1 MSIDNTMDH
10 QLAAAQA
17 LKYADE
23 LRQLHEIERAHR
35 RGVEEAL
42 RRLEE
47 SYATTVR
54 ALAATLELRDDATG
68 EHAERVTRLALR
80 LAERVAPH
88 LCRDPQLEYGF
99 LLHDVGKIGIPD
111 AVLLKEAPLDADE
124 RRELERHPLLGE
136 RILAQIPYLGGL
148 ARDVVVAHHERWDGA
163 GYPLGL
169 LGTGIPV
176 AARVF
181 ALADAFDAMTN
192 DRPYRLALSTAA
204 ALGEIEREASRHFD
218 PVLAAQFVT
227 LFADAEAA

>member
-1 MSIDNTMDH
+1 MDD

-23 LRQLHEIERAHR
+23 LRELHEIERAHR

-54 ALAATLELRDDATG
+54 ALASALELRDDSTG

-80 LAERVAPH
+80 LAERVAPQ

-99 LLHDVGKIGIPD
+99 LLHDVGKLGVPD
-111 AVLLKEAPLDADE
+111 AVLLKQTPLHEDE
-124 RRELERHPLLGE
+124 RRELERHPILGE
-136 RILAQIPYLGGL
+136 QILAHIPYLGGL
-148 ARDVVVAHHERWDGA
+148 ARDVVVAHHERWDGR

-169 LGTGIPV
+169 FGTGIPL
-176 AARVF
+176 AARIF
-181 ALADAFDAMTN
+181 ALADAYDAMTN
-192 DRPYRLALSTAA
+192 DRPYRFALSTAA
-204 ALGEIEREASRHFD
+204 ALAEIEREAGRHFD
-218 PVLAAQFVT
+218 PTLAVQFVL
-227 LFADAEAA
+227 LFAEERAA

>member
-1 MSIDNTMDH
+1 MDQ

-17 LKYADE
+17 LKYAEE
-23 LRQLHEIERAHR
+23 LRELHEIEPAHR

-47 SYATTVR
+47 SYGTTVR
-54 ALAATLELRDDATG
+54 ALATALELRDDATG
-68 EHAERVTRLALR
+68 EHADRVTRIALR

-99 LLHDVGKIGIPD
+99 LLHDVGKIGVPD
-111 AVLLKEAPLDADE
+111 VVLLKEAPLDESE

-148 ARDVVVAHHERWDGA
+148 ARDIVVAHHERWDGA

-169 LGTGIPV
+169 LGTGVPL
-176 AARVF
+176 AARIF

-192 DRPYRLALSTAA
+192 DRPYRRALSPAA
-204 ALGEIEREASRHFD
+204 ALGEIAREAGRQFD
-218 PVLAAQFVT
+218 PVLAAQFVA
-227 LFADAEAA
+227 LLAAEEAA